1 MSTLMLGLGHT
12 AGATRAAE
20 EVFMVSVHPP
30 VTYLGTFF
38 LTLMLTLAGC
48 GQQGGSEGA
57 TADQALSP
65 TATAAPEADV
75 LTDEQLLNLVRV
87 SYPFVAMYNV
97 NNKMVM
103 DRNNPLGT
111 GGWNRIKAN
120 TRLTDHTMQAI
131 ARPNNDTLYVTAALD
146 LTNEPVIL
154 EAPPFDSTY
163 VSLMVTGYDHYVNIP
178 MSTRQGHFSEPSRIL
193 FYTERTPGYA
203 GEPVEGV
210 DIISEMTGDY
220 VSAVYRV
227 MPHANEPERMERN
240 AAAMQA
246 IKVIPLSAYRN
257 GTAAEPASR
266 VAFPAVGS
274 DFDVFE
280 NNFLEVMQFV
290 ANHTT
295 FQADDEV
302 DQKFLAA
309 VEPLGVVPGRKFDPT
324 RVTALDGTRLRE
336 IAQRFA
342 EQQRARAVDPE
353 FMQQAAT
360 AMFLPKGLMSSELLT
375 FQSVIGPIG
384 QPAEEAV
391 YPSIATADG
400 EPMNAMYDYVI
411 RMAPDE
417 MPPATAFWSAT
428 LYDTANGFFMPNG
441 RKKYSVGENGGM
453 KLDEDGGI
461 AIYIAAEQPEGIPGE
476 NWLPLVRGD
485 YMIDVIMRIYA
496 PDLARFAEWGLP
508 VAERL

>member
-1 MSTLMLGLGHT
+1 MDSSRSSFLT
-12 AGATRAAE
+12 
-20 EVFMVSVHPP
+20 
-30 VTYLGTFF
+30 LGTAF

-48 GQQGGSEGA
+48 GQGQDSQQEPSE
-57 TADQALSP
+57 
-65 TATAAPEADV
+65 TATSADVAAPEAAT

-97 NNKMVM
+97 NNKAAM
-103 DRNNPLGT
+103 DPDNPLNT

-120 TRLTDHTMQAI
+120 TTLADHTLKAI
-131 ARPNNDTLYVTAALD
+131 ARPNNDTLYVTATLD
-146 LTNEPVIL
+146 LTREPIIL
-154 EAPPFDSTY
+154 QAPAIDSKY

-193 FYTERTPGYA
+193 FYTERTPGYS
-203 GEPVEGV
+203 GEPVDGV

-227 MPHANEPERMERN
+227 MPHANEPERMQRN
-240 AAAMQA
+240 LAAMKA
-246 IKVIPLSAYRN
+246 IKVIPLSEYRG
-257 GTAAEPASR
+257 GTAAGTTSR
-266 VAFPAVGS
+266 DAFPAFGRS
-274 DFDVFE
+274 DFNIFE

-302 DQKFLAA
+302 DREFLAA
-309 VEPLGVVPGRKFDPT
+309 VEPLGVVPGREFDSD
-324 RVTALDGTRLRE
+324 RVASMDGTRLRE
-336 IAQRFA
+336 VA
-342 EQQRARAVDPE
+342 EQFAKQELAKAVDPE
-353 FMQQAAT
+353 FLQRNVT
-360 AMFLPKGLMSSELLT
+360 ALFQPKGQMSSELLT
-375 FQSVIGPIG
+375 FQSILGPIG

-391 YPSIATADG
+391 YPSIGTADG
-400 EPMNAMYDYVI
+400 EPMNAMHDYVI

-428 LYDTANGFFMPNG
+428 LYDNAKGFFMPNE

-453 KLDEDGGI
+453 KLDDEGGI
-461 AIYIAAEQPEGIPGE
+461 AIYVAAKQPEGVPSE

-485 YMIDVIMRIYA
+485 YAIDVVMRIYA
-496 PDLARFAEWGLP
+496 PDLERFAEWKPP
-508 VAERL
+508 VAEKLY